1 MHHKYILALIAMLV
15 LSACGGDAPSKPL
28 PEIAKLEDGRY
39 NVVRAKRNGKQT
51 GTLDKAFYIIKGD
64 SAFTNLTK
72 TLDSTATKFSYKKN
86 KITHTDPNALN
97 FVVSKMTS
105 DSLILNTEL
114 QGFTFEISFEK
125 ALSTTNE

>member
-1 MHHKYILALIAMLV
+1 MHHKYILAFITV
-15 LSACGGDAPSKPL
+15 LLFTACGGDAPVKPL

-39 NVVRAKRNGKQT
+39 NVVTAKRNGKAT
-51 GTLDKAFYIIKGD
+51 GTLDKAYYIIKGD

-72 TLDSTATKFSYKKN
+72 TLDSTATKFAYKKN

-125 ALSTTNE
+125 VVSNDNE